1 MCELCYIYQEERPS
15 ALMDH
20 GLYDESLKQ
29 HQTDLMSPIIK
40 LATSAQVVI
49 VSERTAETYKM

>member
-1 MCELCYIYQEERPS
+1 
-15 ALMDH
+15 MDH

-29 HQTDLMSPIIK
+29 HQKDLMSPIIK

-49 VSERTAETYKM
+49 VSERTAKTYPM